1 MFKIFEVRFSS
12 VKRIKRRYVRNVV
25 AYVVSGRFEVSALR
39 SLQILHHDFLRAF
52 CGRLVLL
59 HNIHSVAGI
68 YDLVK
73 FDFGFREAY
82 IRVEQINELVESKD
96 FQLLLGLYGNAHQS
110 YQSLGRRV
118 SLSAPA
124 VRDRLNR
131 LRSKG
136 ILQGFIL
143 VIDSSV
149 FDRDDLLLFF
159 HGNFS
164 RKSVLAAFAAPDVSW
179 VAWKVDGRIIL
190 SLWTKNERE
199 ATDNVSKILGV
210 RPYEGALKPR
220 KKRRAPLSITDLLI
234 MDALVDD
241 PKIPFGE
248 LLKSTGLSPK
258 TVRKHLNR
266 LLETKTISIDPIL
279 GALTDS
285 STLIYHMVVAGR
297 VNMDEVR
304 RIMGDSAQTHHTLEP
319 PMKHVL
325 CRADSLAEVITKT
338 RELENVQGVKY
349 VTILLN
355 RETLVSTDLRRSLIR
370 EEIRKLEKVQ
380 VA

>member
-1 MFKIFEVRFSS
+1 M
-12 VKRIKRRYVRNVV
+12 
-25 AYVVSGRFEVSALR
+25 
-39 SLQILHHDFLRAF
+39 
-52 CGRLVLL
+52 
-59 HNIHSVAGI
+59 
-68 YDLVK
+68 DL
-73 FDFGFREAY
+73 
-82 IRVEQINELVESKD
+82 KD
-96 FQLLLGLYGNAHQS
+96 FQLLVGLYGNARQS

-136 ILQGFIL
+136 ILQGFML

-179 VAWKVDGRIIL
+179 VAWKVDGRITL
-190 SLWTKNERE
+190 RLWTKNEHE
-199 ATDNVSKILGV
+199 ATDNLSKILGV
-210 RPYEGALKPR
+210 RPSMRALTAR

-234 MDALVDD
+234 MDALVDY
-241 PKIPFGE
+241 PKVPFGG
-248 LLKSTGLSPK
+248 LLKYTGLSPK

-266 LLETKTISIDPIL
+266 LLETKTISVDPIL

-285 STLIYHMVVAGR
+285 GALIYPMVVAGKIS
-297 VNMDEVR
+297 MDEVR
-304 RIMGDSAQTHHTLEP
+304 RVMGESAQTHHTLEP

-325 CRADSLAEVITKT
+325 CRASSLAEVITKT
-338 RELENVQGVKY
+338 RAMENVQGIKH
-349 VTILLN
+349 VTISLN
-355 RETLVSTDLRRSLIR
+355 REVLVSTDLRHSLIS
-370 EEIRKLEKVQ
+370 EEIMKLERNRMG
-380 VA
+380 